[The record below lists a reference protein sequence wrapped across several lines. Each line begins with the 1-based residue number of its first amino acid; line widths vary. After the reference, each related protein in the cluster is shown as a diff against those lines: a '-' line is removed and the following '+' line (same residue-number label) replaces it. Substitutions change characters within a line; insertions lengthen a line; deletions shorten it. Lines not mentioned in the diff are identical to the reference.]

1 MSSKIVPLS
10 SKMKNQQF
18 EYLSKEIFKK
28 VKKAEKVLLATHENA
43 DGDAVSSLCA
53 ISLLLDDWKKDYYC
67 YCPTV
72 APEQFNYLP
81 NFEKIK
87 TNFVQQ
93 SFSDF
98 DVIIFLDCAVVAR
111 SGLEIE
117 ATNRHHGQIL
127 ISFDHHPET
136 EKKVNFDL
144 RNDNAASTTEV
155 IYDFLTANQ
164 IVLNKNLANCLL
176 TGILTDTAN
185 FLYPSTSIDTV
196 KIASSLLSAGANLF
210 QIVKST
216 WQNKSLEAMKI
227 WGTALINLQIN
238 EKYNLAYSV
247 ITSDDIGQFEKNEL
261 ELDGIAG
268 FLSNLY
274 GVKAILFLYEE
285 KPGLI
290 KGSLRTAQPDV
301 DVSRLARHLGGGGH
315 AKASGFKIEGRLANI
330 ETGWRIY

>member
-1 MSSKIVPLS
+1 
-10 SKMKNQQF
+10 MKNQQF

-28 VKKAEKVLLATHENA
+28 IKSGKKVLLVIHENA

-53 ISLLLDDWKKDYYC
+53 ISLLLDDWKKSYYC
-67 YCPTV
+67 YCSTV
-72 APEQFNYLP
+72 APEQFRYLP

-87 TNFVQQ
+87 TNLVQQ

-98 DVIIFLDCAVVAR
+98 DIIILLDCAVVSR
-111 SGLEIE
+111 SGLETE
-117 ATNRHHGQIL
+117 MAGRHHGQTL

-136 EKKVNFDL
+136 ENKVDFDL
-144 RNDNAASTTEV
+144 RDDNASSTTEM
-155 IYDFLTANQ
+155 IYNFFEINQ
-164 IVLNKNLANCLL
+164 VVLNKNLANCLL

-185 FLYPSTSIDTV
+185 FLYPSTSINTV

-227 WGTALINLQIN
+227 WGIALMNLQIN
-238 EKYNLAYSV
+238 EKYNIAYSV
-247 ITSDDIGQFEKNEL
+247 ITTNDIGQFEKNEL

-274 GVKAILFLYEE
+274 GVRAILFLYEE
-285 KPGLI
+285 KTGLI
-290 KGSLRTAQPDV
+290 KGSLRTAQSDI
-301 DVSRLARHLGGGGH
+301 DVSKLARELGGGGH
-315 AKASGFKIEGRLANI
+315 AKASGFKIEGKLINHDN
-330 ETGWRIY
+330 GWKIV